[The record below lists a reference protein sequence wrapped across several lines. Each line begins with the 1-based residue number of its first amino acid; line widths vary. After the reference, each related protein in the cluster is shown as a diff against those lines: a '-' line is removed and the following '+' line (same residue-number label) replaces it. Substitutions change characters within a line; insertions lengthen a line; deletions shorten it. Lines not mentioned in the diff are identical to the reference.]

1 MAATWFGLEPFFP
14 LAGVRFSPPRRCGR
28 IPKRSPVGHRR
39 RRHDA
44 DGSEDSRQPCREEEK
59 EEEEEEHG
67 AETASAETLGLH
79 QHPHSDHS
87 GPLCAEKGHAASA
100 QTLLEAS
107 SMIAD
112 SSSSS
117 QPKAVAVA
125 QDTIEFSEPSGRC
138 LSLSPVSRIWSRL
151 MHQWGLTFYIRVDLQ
166 GSFHTYP
173 DVGGP
178 FPSLQEAHNAIDRHL
193 EGRRHP
199 KLWLKQDGV
208 SAMDIIVRQSIYWPD
223 GSIRKRT
230 KSYATEKT
238 HKRMCQLVQA
248 LDLAHKLKDVL
259 HYQSVRDKCM
269 GYYHL
274 NFTTE
279 TKESDDLDASIDN
292 LFFVEI
298 KHEDK
303 IYYGCA
309 NQGSVDMKH
318 PDPHEYDGG
327 HLDLGR
333 PYECVD
339 QWSDSEDDAE
349 YVKAKEA
356 KIRRMYEPA
365 PSPSPRQPS
374 QSYSLARTEEEH
386 VVETASAKAHAD
398 PLYAKEGHVP
408 SSITA
413 TSSSCQ
419 QADAVAQDTE
429 VLPPSGSC
437 LSSSPASHVWARH
450 VKDWGLIFYI
460 RVDLQGSFHTYP
472 DVGGPF
478 QSSQEADK
486 AIDRYLEDH
495 RDPKMRIGQ
504 NDDIS
509 SIENVIRRCLYWPDG
524 TIKRRTKSSTTW
536 EAKKRM
542 HQFIQAL
549 VDKIWHLNSKDVL
562 HYQPLCENHMWY
574 YHLNFTA
581 KTKEDGFDS
590 TSDNLFFVEVKCMG
604 KGNYEEMVVSFFCMV
619 NPIDNGKPC
628 KGCTN
633 NGTADMKHPDTGE
646 YFAGHLDAYLPYG
659 CFGQW
664 SDSDDDDKYVKA
676 KEAKLRRM
684 FKSLNVPESGFICQV
699 KCTRTVSSAI
709 RGCAPVIRVRP
720 AAEPRWPPRPCWEC
734 CLHRR
739 VSLVAASI
747 VTVAGV
753 ILLLGVAWFVHRYR
767 NQRKWS
773 MKDAASD
780 KSRWVVTSFHKPEF
794 NEEDILSCLDEEVVG
809 VGRTPS
815 SDSKKQATPSRR
827 AAPNDGRRK
836 LTSGMEAQR
845 KMLRSRSGGALDDDG
860 RRQLGGRV
868 RVGEGRRAKLL
879 AMDVGDG
886 GSRLAWQQGDQEGRW
901 TTSGTAAVGSAAAGR
916 RRSAEG
922 GGRRRRAKVWK
933 GGENPAHGNF
943 HPRQKKKGFMVKGM
957 EPLQYC

>member
-1 MAATWFGLEPFFP
+1 MPMEVKTPAN
-14 LAGVRFSPPRRCGR
+14 R
-28 IPKRSPVGHRR
+28 VGRR
-39 RRHDA
+39 RRKRRSMGLRLHLQKPLVYTSIRIPTTPA
-44 DGSEDSRQPCREEEK
+44 CCMINATHPSR
-59 EEEEEEHG
+59 
-67 AETASAETLGLH
+67 SIIM
-79 QHPHSDHS
+79 
-87 GPLCAEKGHAASA
+87 CAEKGHAASA

-138 LSLSPVSRIWSRL
+138 LSLSPVSHIWSRL

-298 KHEDK
+298 KRLGKGKHEEMLANCFCMVNPTDNDEDK

-356 KIRRMYEPA
+356 KIRRMYEGLDDPCVVEDLSTDGGKALEWKCKEDVRVKQTIPRTLLWLKILLEVMQAEADAGLVPSGCRPAVAILAATGAVNDDPA

-374 QSYSLARTEEEH
+374 QSYSLART
-386 VVETASAKAHAD
+386 
-398 PLYAKEGHVP
+398 EGHVP

-437 LSSSPASHVWARH
+437 LSSSPASYVWARH

-495 RDPKMRIGQ
+495 WDPKMRIGQ

-549 VDKIWHLNSKDVL
+549 VDKYNDDHNLL
-562 HYQPLCENHMWY
+562 G
-574 YHLNFTA
+574 
-581 KTKEDGFDS
+581 TKEDGFDS

-604 KGNYEEMVVSFFCMV
+604 KGNYEEMVVSCFCMV
-619 NPIDNGKPC
+619 NHVKVVP
-628 KGCTN
+628 N

-664 SDSDDDDKYVKA
+664 SDSDNDDKYVKA

-684 FKSLNVPESGFICQV
+684 FKV
-699 KCTRTVSSAI
+699 KCTRTVSSAN
-709 RGCAPVIRVRP
+709 RGCAPVIRARP
-720 AAEPRWPPRPCWEC
+720 AAEPSWPPRPCWEC

-739 VSLVAASI
+739 VGLVAASI

-809 VGRTPS
+809 VGRAPS
-815 SDSKKQATPSRR
+815 SDSKKQATPCDVDSM
-827 AAPNDGRRK
+827 
-836 LTSGMEAQR
+836 TSFDEATT
-845 KMLRSRSGGALDDDG
+845 KESD
-860 RRQLGGRV
+860 
-868 RVGEGRRAKLL
+868 
-879 AMDVGDG
+879 GDG
-886 GSRLAWQQGDQEGRW
+886 
-901 TTSGTAAVGSAAAGR
+901 
-916 RRSAEG
+916 
-922 GGRRRRAKVWK
+922 
-933 GGENPAHGNF
+933 
-943 HPRQKKKGFMVKGM
+943 
-957 EPLQYC
+957 C